1 MHQMADQSIIQL
13 GLLDCSLA
21 KDDIFMLEKP
31 GKRLG
36 WEPEQKKKKK
46 KNETRI
52 NSNRDYDILEMQ

>member
-36 WEPEQKKKKK
+36 TRAKK

>member
-46 KNETRI
+46 KIKNKKIKIRKI
-52 NSNRDYDILEMQ
+52 KN